1 MQYID
6 LATVEALE
14 LRAPKVSTEDARK
27 ISEGMKCGALFSAIR
42 DQELRKVITRNI
54 MQVDYLIPSLRTFCE
69 DTKYLEPCATA
80 VKLLVQPKHKETVD
94 KALRR
99 IYSPPENN
107 PNRALLQESE
117 RDFNEVECS
126 DSMRFDFSRLQIFL
140 ACMRNFD
147 SMVNIACRKDT
158 KEAKP
163 AVTAPN
169 AIIIH
174 NLAVLAQQLGFNSDR
189 IEHLISTQPLL
200 DEIYSCLLRLDTN
213 RYIQEEELR
222 ERARNH
228 LRLWKEEG
236 YQMDTNMD
244 RSEDRVQL
252 TVDTEDQ
259 KLIQRCGRPFQRS
272 HINDKE
278 FLFLRQ
284 IYDTRVTVGRFIT
297 SFYVKRSIFISFF
310 GEARTISFQRPF
322 TTENAFSPGNGEGGA
337 GAIISEYIDPTRH
350 EPDVEGMQGLENTQL
365 TRSFPHTSS
374 SQTTTDMVP
383 FRSSD
388 DRYEPDVEGM
398 QGSENTQLTTSA
410 HHTFSSHTTT
420 DMVTFRHSN
429 GTEKL
434 VPFDKQTV
442 DTHLKKLRHTTTMM
456 IRNESGLSVV
466 PANKCYYQLEKSGQR
481 VIECTPTAIPTPPNV
496 RQLVQRLEPHQA
508 FEDEEQL

>member
-27 ISEGMKCGALFSAIR
+27 IREGMKCGSLFSAVR

-69 DTKYLEPCATA
+69 DTKYLELCATA
-80 VKLLVQPKHKETVD
+80 VKLLVQPKYKETVD

-99 IYSPPENN
+99 IYSPSENS
-107 PNRALLQESE
+107 PNRALLEESE
-117 RDFNEVECS
+117 LSLKEVECS

-174 NLAVLAQQLGFNSDR
+174 NLALLAQKLGFNSDR
-189 IEHLISTQPLL
+189 IEYLISTQPLL
-200 DEIYSCLLRLDTN
+200 EEIYSCLLRLDTS

-222 ERARNH
+222 KRARNY
-228 LRLWKEEG
+228 LRLWEEEN
-236 YQMDTNMD
+236 YQMDISMD
-244 RSEDRVQL
+244 RSEDRVRL

-259 KLIQRCGRPFQRS
+259 KMIQRCGRPFQRS

-278 FLFLRQ
+278 FLFLHQ
-284 IYDTRVTVGRFIT
+284 IYDTRMTVGRFIT

-310 GEARTISFQRPF
+310 GEALPVSFRRPL
-322 TTENAFSPGNGEGGA
+322 TAENVFSPDNGEGGA
-337 GAIISEYIDPTRH
+337 GAIISEYLDPPQH
-350 EPDVEGMQGLENTQL
+350 EPDVEGMQGIENTQL
-365 TRSFPHTSS
+365 TTSAPHTSS
-374 SQTTTDMVP
+374 SQTTTDIVP

-388 DRYEPDVEGM
+388 DRYEPDAESM
-398 QGSENTQLTTSA
+398 QGIENTQLTISTP
-410 HHTFSSHTTT
+410 HISSSQTTT
-420 DMVTFRHSN
+420 DMVTFRNPN

-434 VPFDKQTV
+434 VPFDKRTM
-442 DTHLKKLRHTTTMM
+442 DTYLKKLRRTTVM
-456 IRNESGLSVV
+456 IRNESGLFTI
-466 PANKCYYQLEKSGQR
+466 PKNQCYYHLEKSGQR
-481 VIECTPTAIPTPPNV
+481 VIECIPEAIPSSSNV
-496 RQLVQRLEPHQA
+496 REMIQWFQPPPA
-508 FEDEEQL
+508 DEDEEQI